1 MALTTPVGPVPTL
14 PDSTAAE
21 HQLATMLALFPPDE
35 LVTFVIELTRASPAC
50 EHEIWSRVH
59 NVRASASLFLVSF
72 GSDSLCAWFGFSGFC
87 RCLSECVSIVFSA
100 PIFLCVRSFSAV

>member
-21 HQLATMLALFPPDE
+21 HQLATMLALFPQDE

-59 NVRASASLFLVSF
+59 NVRLAIFQIFFSVLANVFFCFLFFLFLFSVSSCF
-72 GSDSLCAWFGFSGFC
+72 
-87 RCLSECVSIVFSA
+87 R
-100 PIFLCVRSFSAV
+100 AVAVAVAGLF

>member
-59 NVRASASLFLVSF
+59 NVRF
-72 GSDSLCAWFGFSGFC
+72 WFGFFENGAFVCFFC
-87 RCLSECVSIVFSA
+87 LDVLIVCCCRGLLLVFVCA
-100 PIFLCVRSFSAV
+100 AVCFQL

>member
-21 HQLATMLALFPPDE
+21 HQLATMLALFPQDE

-50 EHEIWSRVH
+50 EHEIWARVH
-59 NVRASASLFLVSF
+59 NVRLAVFQIFFSMSVFELFFFLFRFFFCLQLVCLNVMCDLLLVS
-72 GSDSLCAWFGFSGFC
+72 
-87 RCLSECVSIVFSA
+87 LSY
-100 PIFLCVRSFSAV
+100 